1 MSTTNDPTVFIG
13 TDQLDFIGVMVTG
26 GVEVAVRVATE
37 DDAADAGLVEKV
49 VLIVNEAY
57 TRGEEGMWKG
67 AASRTNVEEMKS
79 FISDGRIILAYE
91 VATRTIAG
99 SILVTHNF
107 GERLGELGM
116 LCVAQTH
123 LRQGLGKILV
133 KAEEDHCRLK
143 GCTEMRLELLK
154 PAKFV
159 HPVKTWLHKW
169 YTRLGYIQGNSED
182 FASAFPRIAPLLACD
197 CLFTVYKKQIQ

>member
-1 MSTTNDPTVFIG
+1 MTKDATVIIGIGQLNFISAM
-13 TDQLDFIGVMVTG
+13 FSEGVK
-26 GVEVAVRVATE
+26 VAVRVATE
-37 DDAADAGLVEKV
+37 DDAANAGLVEKV

-67 AASRTNVEEMKS
+67 TASRTNIEEMTS
-79 FISDGRIILAYE
+79 FLSDGRIILAYE
-91 VATRTIAG
+91 AATGAIVG

-107 GERLGELGM
+107 GEHLGELGM

-133 KAEEDHCRLK
+133 KAAEDHCRLK

-159 HPVKTWLHKW
+159 HPVKTWLHEW
-169 YTRLGYIQGNSED
+169 YTSLGYIQGNSED

-197 CLFTVYKKQIQ
+197 CLFTVYKKQL